1 MKIRILFLLTIIPR
15 LCFGQIFGILRD
27 STDKQPIPY
36 VNIWI
41 ENENIGTTSDINGK
55 FTLNI
60 SPKSNKTI
68 ILSSVGYKTK
78 KINSNIDLNTVFLQP
93 QIIGLPE
100 VVVSNKK
107 KIKIKTIGK
116 FKKSQIISHVLSGN
130 SPLMIAEYFP
140 YNEELEETPFIKTI
154 RLPIK
159 SKVDNCK
166 FNIRFLSLSDNGM
179 PENYYFDE
187 NLICLAKK
195 GSSIVTINLANKNIV
210 FPKEGLIIAIEWL
223 FIEEN
228 KYEFKYII
236 EGQKKNNVEY
246 LYSPSVGLTKQKSDD
261 NFWIY
266 RLGKWKKTTNF
277 PIIIELTLTN

>member
-1 MKIRILFLLTIIPR
+1 MKIRILFFLTIIPE
-15 LCFGQIFGILRD
+15 LCLGQISGILRD

-41 ENENIGTTSDINGK
+41 ENEDIGTTSDINGK

-60 SPKSNKTI
+60 SPNSNKTI
-68 ILSSVGYKTK
+68 IFSSVGYKTK

-93 QIIGLPE
+93 QIIELQE
-100 VVVSNKK
+100 VTVSNKK
-107 KIKIKTIGK
+107 EIKSKTIGK
-116 FKKSQIISHVLSGN
+116 FDKSQVKSHVLSGN
-130 SPLMIAEYFP
+130 KPLMIAEYFP
-140 YNEELEETPFIKTI
+140 YNEEFEETPFIKTI

-166 FNIRFLSLSDNGM
+166 FNIRLLTLSDNGV
-179 PENYYFDE
+179 PEKYYFDE

-195 GSSIVTINLANKNIV
+195 GNSIVTINLADKNIV
-210 FPKEGLIIAIEWL
+210 FPKEGLIIAMEWL

-228 KYEFKYII
+228 KYVFNYTIK
-236 EGQKKNNVEY
+236 GQKKIINDY

-261 NFWIY
+261 IFWIY
-266 RLGKWKKTTNF
+266 RLGKWNKTTNF
-277 PIIIELTLTN
+277 PITIELTLTN